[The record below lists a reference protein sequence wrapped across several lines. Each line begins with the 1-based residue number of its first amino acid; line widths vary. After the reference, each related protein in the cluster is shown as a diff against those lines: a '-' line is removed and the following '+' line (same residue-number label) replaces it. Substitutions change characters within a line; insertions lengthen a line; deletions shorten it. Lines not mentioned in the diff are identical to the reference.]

1 LLEQPAYAQWAGL
14 MEANRAAA
22 ASCALAEGRAEARG
36 ELLEVAQRF
45 SARLGVPLAP
55 VLGPDAPIVVTGHQP
70 ELYHPGVW
78 VKDFLLQRFARE
90 QRATAID
97 IVVDTDG
104 FDSIGIT
111 TPCFRPH
118 VERCHAYLAVGKT
131 DGYYA
136 GAPVPSDED
145 IGQFCDLAAEH
156 VATLPAPA
164 VGVHFSAF
172 CEQLRSAAGDA
183 HDLAELVTFA
193 RRRYEASAR
202 TDYLELPVTQMA
214 RTKSYLR
221 FVAGI
226 VTNAEGFASAYND
239 ALAEYRRLHGVR
251 SAAQP
256 LPDLETG
263 EIATELPFWGLS
275 DGRRFRLY
283 AGLAFDGVSIQDE
296 SGGVLMTLPTGLM
309 SHPPDYAEMLAA
321 SHITFAPKALALTM
335 FVRLY
340 LADFFIHGV
349 GGGRYDRVTDAI
361 IAGYYRLE
369 PPAFAVAS
377 ATMYLPLGA
386 HVVSDEELAEAKD
399 RLNRL
404 EHNPDA
410 LLAEIEFDSAA
421 ERDAALTLAA
431 EKAELVA
438 RIARPD
444 ADKKALGSRIRE
456 VNAELSEL
464 LAPLR
469 AEFERVLGELEALHA
484 ANDVL
489 TDRTYPFCF
498 WSPEEVADKIG

>member
-1 LLEQPAYAQWAGL
+1 
-14 MEANRAAA
+14 
-22 ASCALAEGRAEARG
+22 
-36 ELLEVAQRF
+36 
-45 SARLGVPLAP
+45 
-55 VLGPDAPIVVTGHQP
+55 
-70 ELYHPGVW
+70 
-78 VKDFLLQRFARE
+78 
-90 QRATAID
+90 
-97 IVVDTDG
+97 
-104 FDSIGIT
+104 
-111 TPCFRPH
+111 
-118 VERCHAYLAVGKT
+118 
-131 DGYYA
+131 
-136 GAPVPSDED
+136 
-145 IGQFCDLAAEH
+145 
-156 VATLPAPA
+156 
-164 VGVHFSAF
+164 
-172 CEQLRSAAGDA
+172 
-183 HDLAELVTFA
+183 
-193 RRRYEASAR
+193 
-202 TDYLELPVTQMA
+202 
-214 RTKSYLR
+214 
-221 FVAGI
+221 
-226 VTNAEGFASAYND
+226 
-239 ALAEYRRLHGVR
+239 
-251 SAAQP
+251 
-256 LPDLETG
+256 
-263 EIATELPFWGLS
+263 
-275 DGRRFRLY
+275 
-283 AGLAFDGVSIQDE
+283 
-296 SGGVLMTLPTGLM
+296 
-309 SHPPDYAEMLAA
+309 
-321 SHITFAPKALALTM
+321 
-335 FVRLY
+335 
-340 LADFFIHGV
+340 
-349 GGGRYDRVTDAI
+349 VTDAI